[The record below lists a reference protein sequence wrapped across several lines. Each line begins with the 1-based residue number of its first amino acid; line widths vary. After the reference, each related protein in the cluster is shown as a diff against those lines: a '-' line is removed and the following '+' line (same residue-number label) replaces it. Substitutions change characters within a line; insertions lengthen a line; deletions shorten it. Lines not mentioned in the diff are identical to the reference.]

1 MTTGPIPPAGKRNRG
16 APSGVLD
23 SVRHDGSMIRVRAA
37 GLLLTAAYLCFVAW
51 LLLRP
56 HYAAWVPA
64 PNLRPLATIRS
75 DVASGPLA
83 AARRLGEGLGLL
95 APLGVLLPMAGGRVD
110 VPAFTSFAR
119 TVFAGLMVSLSLE
132 FTQTLVPGQLFDVDA
147 LLLNTMGVA
156 AAHLLVVPG
165 VRRRL
170 RHRRPPAPA
179 PQPSPAAAGL
189 VP

>member
-1 MTTGPIPPAGKRNRG
+1 VSEERNRETRNRVIEG
-16 APSGVLD
+16 
-23 SVRHDGSMIRVRAA
+23 VRHEGSRTRVRAA

-75 DVASGPLA
+75 DLSAGAVP
-83 AARRLGEGLGLL
+83 AARRIGEGLGLL
-95 APLGVLLPMAGGRVD
+95 APLGVLLPMAGGRID

-119 TVFAGLMVSLSLE
+119 TVFAGLMVSMSLE

-147 LLLNTMGVA
+147 LLLNTAGVA
-156 AAHLLVVPG
+156 LAHLLVVPA

-170 RHRRPPAPA
+170 RQRFPV
-179 PQPSPAAAGL
+179 PAAPHPTPTPASL
-189 VP
+189 TP